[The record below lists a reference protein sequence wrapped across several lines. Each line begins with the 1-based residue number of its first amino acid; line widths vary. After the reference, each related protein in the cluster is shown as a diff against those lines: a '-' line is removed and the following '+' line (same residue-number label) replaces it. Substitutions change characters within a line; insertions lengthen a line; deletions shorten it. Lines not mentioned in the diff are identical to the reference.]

1 MIRSMTGYGKSMTDT
16 GQKKLTVE
24 IRSLNSKQLD
34 ISAKL
39 PWIYR
44 EKEIELRNMISQAL
58 GRGKVDLNVSFDII
72 DEGPHTVINR
82 NAVGTWYRQLKEIAG
97 EIGIDADDTGL
108 LQIVMRLPESI
119 KSEKPELTDEEW
131 NMLRNTVADAI
142 VILDNFRIEEGK
154 SLENDLRK
162 SIALIQQYLEEV
174 KTFEAGRIVR
184 IRERIVAS
192 LNEIIGSVNADSNR
206 LEQELVYWLEKLD
219 INEEKVRLGKHCEYF
234 LESLSSGESNGKT
247 LSFIA
252 QELGREINTIGSK
265 ANDASIQKLVVMM
278 KEELEKIKEQV
289 QNAL

>member
-1 MIRSMTGYGKSMTDT
+1 MTGYGKSMTDT

-44 EKEIELRNMISQAL
+44 EKEIELRNMISQTL

-192 LNEIIGSVNADSNR
+192 LNEIVGSVNADSNR

>member
-44 EKEIELRNMISQAL
+44 EKEIELRNMISQTL

-192 LNEIIGSVNADSNR
+192 LNEIVGSVNADSNR

>member
-44 EKEIELRNMISQAL
+44 EKEIELRNMISQTL

-119 KSEKPELTDEEW
+119 RSEKPELTDEEW

>member
-44 EKEIELRNMISQAL
+44 EKEIELRNMISQTL